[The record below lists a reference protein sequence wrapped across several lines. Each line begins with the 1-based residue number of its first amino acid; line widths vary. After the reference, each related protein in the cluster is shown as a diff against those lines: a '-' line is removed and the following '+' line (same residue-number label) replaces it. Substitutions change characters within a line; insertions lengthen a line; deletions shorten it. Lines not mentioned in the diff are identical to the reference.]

1 MTFEHDPLD
10 ELPFTRDHESTLRS
24 TAEQVSALTSR
35 VDVLESQWLEM
46 PTRSAAL
53 DDEIEG
59 VATNLR
65 SVLARLDRPKPLPE
79 EAVID
84 LDAPAP
90 TRWRRSTGRRS
101 TGWQP
106 VEPTERG

>member
-10 ELPFTRDHESTLRS
+10 ELPFTRDHAATLRS
-24 TAEQVSALTSR
+24 TAEQVTALTSR
-35 VDVLESQWLEM
+35 VDELESQWLEM

-65 SVLARLDRPKPLPE
+65 SVLARLDRPKPIPE

-84 LDAPAP
+84 LDAPTP
-90 TRWRRSTGRRS
+90 SRWTGPAGRRS

-106 VEPTERG
+106 VEPSDRD